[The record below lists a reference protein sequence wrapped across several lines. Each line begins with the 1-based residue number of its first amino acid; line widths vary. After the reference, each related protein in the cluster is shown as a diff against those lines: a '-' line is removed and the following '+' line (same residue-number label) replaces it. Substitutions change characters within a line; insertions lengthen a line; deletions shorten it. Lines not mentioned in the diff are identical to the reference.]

1 MSEAICKGC
10 GVVMDTTGIE
20 PFTLCECSECGADII
35 IPFQLD
41 YLLLE
46 KFIERKF
53 HVDIYEGFDKSS
65 NVNSTIMVLDNEV
78 DDYATLL
85 EIAKDETNA
94 LLTLKHPNTLPI
106 LLSDEILGNFCV
118 ATPLM
123 DGYVLSDYVPEEQ
136 GLLNLE
142 QILDVMQAA
151 ALGLAIAHKKEF
163 PHHNV
168 SPDSIGIDAR
178 GNIRVKNFFL
188 SRLIYRADQKSNKV
202 DEVIKCDPAISPYF
216 VSPEKAESG
225 VEDKRGDVFSFG
237 VTMYFMLTGKYPFS
251 GKTEIETVYS
261 RVKQKQKPESEVF
274 SEQSSRLVTPD
285 TVEYAPPKSPT
296 FLRSEIPEEISS
308 LIMDMLSYLPV
319 KRPTFAEI
327 LAIFNLW
334 KAKKYKETT
343 VLSAQKVMVTTKT
356 RAIPKMGSLGKKK
369 KKKKK

>member
-10 GVVMDTTGIE
+10 GAVMDTTGIE
-20 PFTLCECSECGADII
+20 PFTLCECSECGMDIT

-46 KFIERKF
+46 KFIGRKSF
-53 HVDIYEGFDKSS
+53 IDIYEGFDKSS
-65 NVNSTIMVLDNEV
+65 NVNSTIMVLDNEA

-85 EIAKDETNA
+85 DIAKDEANSIS
-94 LLTLKHPNTLPI
+94 TLKHPNTLPI
-106 LLSDEILGNFCV
+106 LLFDEILGNFCV
-118 ATPLM
+118 VTPLM
-123 DGYVLSDYVPEEQ
+123 DGYVLSDYAPEEQ

-168 SPDSIGIDAR
+168 CPENIGIDAR
-178 GNIRVKNFFL
+178 GNVRVKNFFL
-188 SRLIYRADQKSNKV
+188 SRFIYRADQKSNKV
-202 DEVIKCDPAISPYF
+202 NEVIKCDSSVSPYF
-216 VSPEKAESG
+216 ISPEKAESG
-225 VEDKRGDVFSFG
+225 IEDKRGDVFSFG
-237 VTMYFMLTGKYPFS
+237 ATMYFMLTGKYPFS
-251 GKTEIETVYS
+251 GRSDIETVYS
-261 RVKQKQKPESEVF
+261 RVKQKKKPEVEVF

-285 TVEYAPPKSPT
+285 TVEYAPPKPPNT
-296 FLRSEIPEEISS
+296 LRPEIPEEISS
-308 LIMDMLSYLPV
+308 LIMDMLAYLPV

-356 RAIPKMGSLGKKK
+356 RAIPKMGNMGKKK
-369 KKKKK
+369 KKK